1 MKHLQEK
8 KYKGIKK
15 VVIKNEIS
23 LEDYKQGLFSEEEEM
38 KNVNLKA
45 FFFFCLLLLNLIMNA
60 ALMNSPKR
68 ACPLDS
74 SEH

>member
-1 MKHLQEK
+1 MKALQEK

-23 LEDYKQGLFSEEEEM
+23 LEDYKQGLFSEGEEM

-45 FFFFCLLLLNLIMNA
+45 LFLPFVTKLKYKCNFNELA
-60 ALMNSPKR
+60 
-68 ACPLDS
+68 
-74 SEH
+74 